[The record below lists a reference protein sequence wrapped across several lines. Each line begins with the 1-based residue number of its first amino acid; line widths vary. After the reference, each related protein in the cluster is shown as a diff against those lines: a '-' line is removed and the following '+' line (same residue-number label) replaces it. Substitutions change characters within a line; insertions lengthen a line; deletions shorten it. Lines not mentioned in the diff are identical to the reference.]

1 MATHLYLSMF
11 PESLVASMLPPEEF
25 GPYLAVGT
33 LKRSRGPAIYFEV
46 TGPLPQGAFDLA
58 DVERRCVPHPNG
70 EPKHSVYL
78 AIYRVMERVPMAA
91 LGDLFLTTEDGR
103 VLRRSAE
110 STLPSFAPG
119 LHFYQELGPVYP
131 RVVSTLAPR
140 EFAAFITDEKHKL
153 RVPRLLFAD
162 LRLGELAE
170 NPEHGNIRDLPY
182 PHAEHLRDCLAVL
195 RAGSAK
201 PTKTVD
207 RMPSLDFPWRTVEH
221 GFFLA
226 EAGGLR
232 YYPLPSWEELQ
243 TAYYEWWRSASA

>member
-11 PESLVASMLPPEEF
+11 PESLVASMLQPEEF

-33 LKRSRGPAIYFEV
+33 QKRSRGPAIFFEV
-46 TGPLPQGAFDLA
+46 TGRLPPGAFDLG

-78 AIYRVMERVPMAA
+78 AIYRVLERVPMEA
-91 LGDLFLTTEDGR
+91 LGDLFLVTEDGR
-103 VLRRSAE
+103 VLRRSA
-110 STLPSFAPG
+110 TGQLPAFSQRYYY
-119 LHFYQELGPVYP
+119 YQELGPVYP
-131 RVVSTLAPR
+131 RIVSSLAPR
-140 EFAAFITDEKHKL
+140 EFSAFITDAKNRL
-153 RVPRLLFAD
+153 QVPRLLFAD

-182 PHAEHLRDCLAVL
+182 SHVEHLRDCLTQL
-195 RAGSAK
+195 RAGAEK
-201 PTKTVD
+201 QTKTVD

-226 EAGGLR
+226 EAGGMR
-232 YYPLPSWEELQ
+232 YYPFPSWQELQ
-243 TAYYEWWRSASA
+243 TDYYEWWRSAST